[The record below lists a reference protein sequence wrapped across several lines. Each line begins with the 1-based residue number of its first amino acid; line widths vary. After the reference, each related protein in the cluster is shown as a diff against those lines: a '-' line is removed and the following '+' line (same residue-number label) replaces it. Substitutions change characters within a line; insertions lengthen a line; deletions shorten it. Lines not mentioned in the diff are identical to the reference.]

1 MTKFEE
7 CRTKTGGWNAR
18 LDRVEP
24 DGRYHVTVAQTQGD
38 FNRVKACMDEELQRD
53 PPKAPTPAR

>member
-24 DGRYHVTVAQTQGD
+24 DGRYHVTVSQTQTD
-38 FNRVKACMDEELQRD
+38 DNRVKACMDEEYQRD
-53 PPKAPTPAR
+53 PPRAR